1 MMMGVVIIIIT
12 HPITVILHE
21 LGHAIPAILFTR
33 KKVTI
38 YIGSYGETTKSLTF
52 RVGLLEIWVKKTL
65 FWKTGMCV
73 PSSTTMS
80 LTKKILFVLC
90 GPLASLTF
98 TVISSYYVFKYDMHG
113 SLKMIL
119 SFFMLAAIYDFI
131 SNIIPSKNPIKLSDG
146 NVGYNDGNLLQKL
159 FYLRRYPNDYET
171 AVKLFNEKKF
181 DKCSIIF
188 KNFLSRE
195 FENEEIYRLAYS
207 SYILNKEYALA
218 HQLLTQFETKYE
230 LNSDDYYNFG
240 YVCTHLKLNEEKSLY
255 FKKSLELNSE
265 NPYSLNAIGYY
276 LNTESKY
283 NEALLYL
290 EKAIAIDNTLAHA
303 YNNCGHAKIE
313 IGELEDGLVDVKYS
327 LELDKENSYAYRN
340 LGIYHLKLKQ
350 FKLAESL
357 FLKAKEMDKETEL
370 VDELISQTNAGE

>member
-1 MMMGVVIIIIT
+1 MMMGVAIIIIT

-21 LGHAIPAILFTR
+21 LGHAIPAILFTK

-80 LTKKILFVLC
+80 LSKKVLFVLC

-98 TVISSYYVFKYDMHG
+98 TVIISYYVFKYDMHG

-131 SNIIPSKNPIKLSDG
+131 SNIIPNKNPIRLPDG
-146 NVGYNDGNLLQKL
+146 KVGYNDGNLLQKL
-159 FYLRRYPNDYET
+159 FYLRKYPKEYET
-171 AVKLFNEKKF
+171 AVELFNQKEF

-188 KNFLSRE
+188 SNFLSRG

-207 SYILNKEYALA
+207 SYILNKEYEQAY
-218 HQLLTQFETKYE
+218 QLLTHFEIKYE

-240 YVCTHLKLNEEKSLY
+240 FVCIRLKLNEEKSLY
-255 FKKSLELNSE
+255 FEKSLALNPD

-276 LNTESKY
+276 LTTENKY

-290 EKAIAIDNTLAHA
+290 EKAIVIDKGFAYA
-303 YNNCGHAKIE
+303 YNNRGHAKIE
-313 IGELEDGLVDVKYS
+313 IGDLEDGLVDIKHS
-327 LELDKENSYAYRN
+327 LELDKENSYTYRN

-350 FKLAESL
+350 FKEANRL
-357 FLKAKEMDKETEL
+357 FLRAKEMDKETEL
-370 VDELISQTNAGE
+370 VDELISQTNVQG